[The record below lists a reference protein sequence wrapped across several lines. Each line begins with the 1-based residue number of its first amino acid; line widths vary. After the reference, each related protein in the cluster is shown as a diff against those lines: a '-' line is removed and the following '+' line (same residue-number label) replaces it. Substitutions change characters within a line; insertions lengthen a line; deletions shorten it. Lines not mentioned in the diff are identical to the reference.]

1 MEEVWVTGKLRRLA
15 RQKAIYI
22 TFTSYLKELHE
33 TMYFA
38 LQVKRTSSLPTVRD
52 QADIVK

>member
-1 MEEVWVTGKLRRLA
+1 VTGKLRRLA

>member
-1 MEEVWVTGKLRRLA
+1 MSDRKASKASKT
-15 RQKAIYI
+15 KAIYI